1 MKRKMIALFL
11 VMTMA
16 LTACGEAT
24 EQPSE
29 VKPDVTTDD
38 EKEPE
43 EVVEEDGGSWAV
55 YWYLCGSD
63 LESENGF
70 ATDDLNELMQ
80 VTLPE
85 NVTFVIQTGGASE
98 WQNDTISADSIN
110 RFVYTGDNFELV
122 DELEQANMGDP
133 NTLSDFLSFC
143 NENYPADHKMV
154 LFWDHGGGSTTGA
167 ALDENYDDDSLT
179 LPEFRKA
186 FEATCEPSETDQ
198 PYDIIGFDTCLM
210 ATIDVAGI
218 FKDIG
223 KYLVASEETE
233 PGIGWCYDGWVKTFA
248 DNEKI
253 NTVELCKNI
262 CDTYYKACEE
272 NELAEEVTLS
282 VTDLSKIS
290 ALEKAYSDVGDEA
303 LTNMLSDE
311 SFYAKYDRYAKK
323 AQNYGGNTDKSGY
336 SDMADLGDL
345 VKKSKKIMPSSSDAL
360 ESALSDA
367 IVYQVMGD
375 YRKKASGLSCY
386 YPYSGDTDI
395 YKGYHKATS
404 IKSFD
409 YYYQYLLKDSLKDD
423 GIEYLNNLIS
433 GAEVSEKPIV
443 GKDDLEDHKVEII
456 GGNTAELNLG
466 ADVANL
472 LSGVYY
478 TLFLIEGDT
487 YLYLGSNDNLDY
499 DWDNG
504 VFRDAYDGTW
514 GAIDGNPVYM
524 EVSDSTDEYTIFT
537 IPIKL
542 NKKRCFLDCVIDNN
556 TGEGAILGVK
566 SGMDNGVSAKDYKKL
581 KVGDKITTLVNIAS
595 DSDDGEFKEVE
606 LDKITVTEDTNFS
619 MTDLGDGTYGL
630 MFEMETADGKDYT
643 SEAEI
648 FKVKNGN
655 MKYIS

>member
-1 MKRKMIALFL
+1 MKRKLLALFL

-24 EQPSE
+24 DKPTDI
-29 VKPDVTTDD
+29 KPDTTSNDT
-38 EKEPE
+38 ENPE
-43 EVVEEDGGSWAV
+43 EVAEEDGGSWAV

-70 ATDDLNELMQ
+70 ATEDLNEMMK

-98 WQNDTISADSIN
+98 WQNETISADSIN
-110 RFVYTGDNFELV
+110 RFVYKGDSLEQV

-133 NTLSDFLSFC
+133 DTLVDFLSFC

-154 LFWDHGGGSTTGA
+154 LFWDHGGGTPSGA
-167 ALDENYDDDSLT
+167 ALDENYDSDSLT
-179 LPEFRKA
+179 LPELRKA
-186 FEATCEPSETDQ
+186 FESTCEPSAENQ

-210 ATIDVAGI
+210 ATIDVASI

-248 DNEKI
+248 ENDKI
-253 NTVELCKNI
+253 NTVDLCKNI

-282 VTDLSKIS
+282 VTDLSKVS
-290 ALEKAYSDVGDEA
+290 AVEEAYSAFGDEA
-303 LTNMLSDE
+303 LMNMLSDDT
-311 SFYAKYDRYAKK
+311 FYAKYDRYAKK

-345 VKKSKKIMPSSSDAL
+345 VNKSKKIMPSSSDAL

-367 IVYQVMGD
+367 VVYQVMGD

-386 YPYSGDTDI
+386 YPYSYDTDL
-395 YKGYHKATS
+395 YKGYHKATAT
-404 IKSFD
+404 KSFD
-409 YYYQYLLKDSLKDD
+409 YYYQYLLKDKFSDKGL
-423 GIEYLNNLIS
+423 EYISNLID
-433 GAEVSEKPIV
+433 GAEVSEKPTV
-443 GKDDLEDHKVEII
+443 GKKDLEDHKVNITDD
-456 GGNTAELNLG
+456 NVAELNLG
-466 ADVANL
+466 PDVANL
-472 LSGVYY
+472 LSSVYY
-478 TLFLIEGDT
+478 SLYLIDGDT
-487 YLYLGSNDNLDY
+487 YIYLGTNDNLEY
-499 DWDNG
+499 DWENG

-524 EVSDSTDEYTIFT
+524 EVSESTDEYTIFS

-542 NKKRCFLDCVIDNN
+542 NKKRCILDCAINN
-556 TGEGAILGVK
+556 STLEGSILGVK

-581 KVGDKITTLVNIAS
+581 KVGDKITTLVNYTS
-595 DSDDGEFKEVE
+595 DATGGEVEEVE

-619 MTDLGDGTYGL
+619 MTDLGDGTYGF
-630 MFEMETADGKDYT
+630 MFEMMTADGKEYSSD
-643 SEAEI
+643 AEV
-648 FKVKNGN
+648 FKFKNGTLEF
-655 MKYIS
+655 I